1 MMSWIGSIY
10 TAAALALNLHAVAAI
25 VLSRGKPLPVVRRWA
40 QRSGWLVL
48 AFLGLSGVVIAL
60 AVRGGVSAVDAAD
73 PSMRAEQ
80 LARQISE
87 GMNCAAFSVV
97 GSTLPVFVALW
108 LGWRARRA

>member
-1 MMSWIGSIY
+1 MSWLGWIY
-10 TAAALALNLHAVAAI
+10 MAAALGLNLHAISAI
-25 VLSRGKPLPVVRRWA
+25 ALSRGKPLPVVRCWA

-48 AFLGLSGVVIAL
+48 GFLGLSGVFLAL

-87 GMNCAAFSVV
+87 GINCAAFSVV
-97 GSTLPVFVALW
+97 ASVLPVFVALW

>member
-1 MMSWIGSIY
+1 MSWLGWIY
-10 TAAALALNLHAVAAI
+10 MASALGLNLHAASAI

-40 QRSGWLVL
+40 RRSGWLVGG
-48 AFLGLSGVVIAL
+48 FLGLSGVVIAL
-60 AVRGGVSAVDAAD
+60 AVRGGASAVDAAD

-87 GMNCAAFSVV
+87 GINCAAVSVL
-97 GSTLPVFVALW
+97 GSVLPVCVAIW